1 MRSGAI
7 ANRNAIITFK
17 GQRAGLLSE
26 TLAGSQFVYDPAWT
40 TQIACAFPVETRDFV
55 WRDGLFPYFEHL
67 GPEGWLRGR
76 QARAGRTAQEDSF
89 GLLLAHGADCIGAV
103 GVLPADGEIPLEAPA
118 EGALEEA
125 AAVAR
130 KTLSGVQKKL
140 LVYRDKGAFHPAI
153 ARDDPATHIAKFNQT
168 DEPTLV
174 QNEDLSL
181 SLARELL
188 GSDEI
193 TRATKGIVDGIE
205 GIALIVERFDRVDAA
220 RLRLEDFAQILEI
233 PQGRDFSGK
242 YQSSYEAA
250 AQAILRHSAR
260 ARIDIARFFALVSF
274 NILIGNAD
282 AHLKNFSLLETKDG
296 LRLSPAYDLLCT
308 LLYPFNNEAGLEIAG
323 KKRALE
329 SIDRSILLRFADG
342 IGLPKRAAE
351 ASLATLQR
359 RLATAKTL
367 NFQVPVEANDFRA
380 RYKAVVTAQAE
391 RIFV

>member
-1 MRSGAI
+1 M
-7 ANRNAIITFK
+7 
-17 GQRAGLLSE
+17 LSE
-26 TLAGSQFVYDPAWT
+26 AGAGSRFVYDPAWT
-40 TQIACAFPVETRDFV
+40 TPIACVFPAETRDFT

-76 QARAGRTAQEDSF
+76 QARAGRTALEDSF

-103 GVLPADGEIPLEAPA
+103 GVLPAEGEIPLEVPA

-140 LVYRDKGAFHPAI
+140 LVHRRDGAFHPAVS
-153 ARDDPATHIAKFNQT
+153 RNDPATHIAKFNQS

-188 GSDEI
+188 GSDEV
-193 TRATKGIVDGIE
+193 TRATKGVVDGIE
-205 GIALIVERFDRVDAA
+205 GIALLVERFDRAGDT
-220 RLRLEDFAQILEI
+220 RLRLEDFAQILNV
-233 PQGRDFSGK
+233 PQGRDFNGK
-242 YQSSYEAA
+242 YRSSYEEV
-250 AQAILRHSAR
+250 AQAILRHSTR

-308 LLYPFNNEAGLEIAG
+308 LLYPFNDEAGLEIAG
-323 KKRALE
+323 QKRPLA
-329 SIDRSILLRFADG
+329 SIGRAILLKFADG
-342 IGLPKRAAE
+342 IGLQPRVAE
-351 ASLATLQR
+351 TTLATLQR
-359 RLATAKTL
+359 RLAQARTL
-367 NFQVPVEANDFRA
+367 DFPVPVEANDFRA
-380 RYKAVVTAQAE
+380 RYKEVVTAQAE
-391 RIFV
+391 RIFA

>member
-1 MRSGAI
+1 M
-7 ANRNAIITFK
+7 
-17 GQRAGLLSE
+17 LSE
-26 TLAGSQFVYDPAWT
+26 TGNGSRFVYDPTWT
-40 TQIACAFPVETRDFV
+40 TPIACAFPSETRDFF

-89 GLLLAHGADCIGAV
+89 GLLLARGADCIGAV
-103 GVLPADGEIPLEAPA
+103 GVLPVDGDIPLEAPA
-118 EGALEEA
+118 EGVLEEA

-140 LVYRDKGAFHPAI
+140 LVHRRNGAFHPAV
-153 ARDDPATHIAKFNQT
+153 ARDDPATHIAKFNQAN
-168 DEPTLV
+168 EPTLV

-188 GSDEI
+188 GTDEI
-193 TRATKGIVDGIE
+193 TRAAKGVVDGID
-205 GIALIVERFDRVDAA
+205 GIALIVERFDRAGDT

-233 PQGRDFSGK
+233 PQGRDFNGK
-242 YQSSYEAA
+242 YQSSYEEA
-250 AQAILRHSAR
+250 AQAILRYSAR

-282 AHLKNFSLLETKDG
+282 AHLKNFSLLETKGG

-308 LLYPFNNEAGLEIAG
+308 LLYPFNNEAALEIAG
-323 KKRALE
+323 EKRPLE

-342 IGLPKRAAE
+342 IGLPARAAE
-351 ASLATLQR
+351 TSLETLQR

-367 NFQVPVEANDFRA
+367 DFRVPVEANDFRA

-391 RIFV
+391 RIFA